1 MENIYSVLITAIT
14 VLGGASAFRYYEKR
28 AQRKERDE
36 EFIRHDCKD
45 RISKLE
51 GLLEAASREKDEL
64 RNMVLALTKEVA
76 ALSVKVEFLT
86 KENEELN
93 KKNKSKKTLLN
104 G

>member
-1 MENIYSVLITAIT
+1 MYSVIITAIT
-14 VLGGASAFRYYEKR
+14 VLGGTGAWRYYEKR
-28 AQRKERDE
+28 ALSKERDD

-51 GLLEAASREKDEL
+51 GLLEAASREKDDL

-86 KENEELN
+86 KENDKLEKALP
-93 KKNKSKKTLLN
+93 KAKRQLN